1 MASLSFLYY
10 HGWMLQRCE
19 YFTDSPKINRHLLA
33 HVAYNHYL
41 CKHSINILK
50 NIIMRKLLRL
60 FLLVLTATISQA
72 AFAEEETVDF
82 SKMGLENGTQYKELT
97 GTNITCTFGK
107 GANDGKYYDA
117 GTGIRVYGDGYMTV
131 STAKG
136 NITKIVVTYSGS
148 QYKPTANN
156 IVDGGAY
163 DAATSTW
170 TGSAASVKFTR
181 PTGKGHWRIQKVVV
195 TYTADASAVAA
206 PTISGTTPFENST
219 EVSLKA
225 DAGAKIYYTTD
236 GKTPTTSSTLYTA
249 PFTLSED
256 ATVAAI
262 AVKDGKTS
270 SVATKTFTKVVFTT
284 MSFDEACALPTT
296 AAKQYIKLELENAK
310 VVYVDGSTVFLRQDG
325 QSMMLYNVDQKA
337 LTLNATV
344 SGTIKLDFKPYNDLP
359 EMVANT
365 FTNSENLTITTSSST
380 ELDAV
385 EATVADLLA
394 KKHLCALVVLKG
406 ATITSEGSGTS
417 TNYYITSGESK
428 IQLWGN
434 QTLSKAGVGKTL
446 DIYAVCNSIHNG
458 AVQLKPVKVGDI
470 TLGIDDTLVTTQT
483 VAKGVY
489 TIDGVKM
496 GEDKA
501 LPNGLYIVNGKKVI
515 VNNK

>member
-1 MASLSFLYY
+1 
-10 HGWMLQRCE
+10 
-19 YFTDSPKINRHLLA
+19 
-33 HVAYNHYL
+33 
-41 CKHSINILK
+41 
-50 NIIMRKLLRL
+50 MRKLLRL
-60 FLLVLTATISQA
+60 SLLLLTILTCSYAKA
-72 AFAEEETVDF
+72 ADVADVFTA
-82 SKMGLENGTQYKELT
+82 SALGLT
-97 GTNITCTFGK
+97 GTSYAELKDFK
-107 GANDGKYYDA
+107 LASPAKYYLYA
-117 GTGIRVYGDGYMTV
+117 ATNKGTCVQLRSKNNNSGIVTTATGGTVKSITIKWNEASATGRKLDVYGKTEAYTSPADLYKTETQGTHLGTIENGKSTELVIEGNYTFIGLRSNSGALYADEITV
-131 STAKG
+131 TW
-136 NITKIVVTYSGS
+136 
-148 QYKPTANN
+148 
-156 IVDGGAY
+156 
-163 DAATSTW
+163 ATSGEATL
-170 TGSAASVKFTR
+170 
-181 PTGKGHWRIQKVVV
+181 
-195 TYTADASAVAA
+195 AA

-249 PFTLSED
+249 PFTLKEN

-270 SVATKTFTKVVFTT
+270 SVATKAFTKVAFTT

-344 SGTIKLDFKPYNDLP
+344 SGTIKLDFKPYYDLP

-446 DIYAVCNSIHNG
+446 DIYAVCNSIHSG

-470 TLGIDDTLVTTQT
+470 TMGIDDTLVTTKT

-489 TIDGVKM
+489 TIGGVKM
-496 GEDKA
+496 AEDKA